1 MTVKSEQNE
10 KAVWLSS
17 YIYEREW
24 PFPVI
29 SAWTTESHCSL
40 DQIHYIIGVFKNNNQ
55 HPNRVRSQPRL

>member
-24 PFPVI
+24 PFPGI
-29 SAWTTESHCSL
+29 SAGTTDSHCSL
-40 DQIHYIIGVFKNNNQ
+40 DKNQFIIVFINKN
-55 HPNRVRSQPRL
+55 